1 MHRRSRGFTLIELVI
16 ILIVMSILA
25 GLGVSALT
33 GGAVAFN
40 STTDAIDTLSEL
52 RVAMQRMSREI
63 REIKRNAGGYAISTM
78 QPGTLTFTKAD
89 GTQVTI
95 GPNAAGS
102 RVMLSYSTV
111 PGSYTLCDQLAS
123 LSFHYY
129 QADDTTAATNTS
141 NVAFV
146 SVELVLGSGSAT
158 YAQRTQVALRN
169 GL

>member
-1 MHRRSRGFTLIELVI
+1 MGRRSRGFTLIELVVT
-16 ILIVMSILA
+16 LVVVGILA
-25 GLGVSALT
+25 AVGGSALT

-40 STTDAIDTLSEL
+40 TSTQAIDTLSEL

-95 GPNAAGS
+95 APNATGS
-102 RVMLSYSTV
+102 RVMMSYSTV
-111 PGSYTLCDQLAS
+111 PGSYPLCDQLAR
-123 LSFHYY
+123 LGFHYY
-129 QADDTTAATNTS
+129 QADDSTAATSAS
-141 NVAFV
+141 NVAFI